1 MMLSLE
7 HRGPDASGKYSDGN
21 VSLGH
26 TRLKIIDLSE
36 KAAQPMEN
44 EDGSLQLVF
53 NGEIYN
59 FRELRA
65 SLEAAG
71 HKFKSNSDSEVIV
84 HAYEEYGADCASRF
98 EGMFAFALWD
108 SKKKTLFGARD
119 HAGIK
124 PFYYYFDG
132 NKFVFASEIKAILQY
147 DAVKREVDEAALASL
162 IDNLFVTGNRT
173 LFKNV
178 RELPPGSAFVFD
190 AKNASGKS
198 LKISR
203 YWSPQLDIRQPP
215 LSLDAA
221 SRMLESALA
230 ESVKSTLISDVPLGV
245 ALSGGLDSS
254 IVAALAAKAD
264 ARLKTFTVG
273 FGLETDEFV
282 FARKVAEHIGSDHEE
297 LHVDL
302 SGLSES
308 IPEIVW
314 HLESPPTRT
323 AVAPTFLLARK
334 IRKSVTVELLGEGG
348 DELFGGYE
356 RYEQFEKTAFSG
368 NENRLRE
375 TFFKRGSEKDYFA
388 LDKSQDSKNEA
399 ETMEAAETADCPA
412 GESVNCALLYDF
424 KNQLPG
430 VQLNRVDK
438 MTMAS
443 SVEARVPFLNK
454 SVIETAFQIPSSLK
468 IKGGNVKFVLKHA
481 ASRYIPKEII
491 ARKKVGMQTPLDE
504 WFKSEFVG
512 VAERILDE
520 KNIRGM
526 KYLKTGGVK
535 CLIAKNKLLRGAA
548 APFGGLGGSA
558 GGGARKIENYYSGR
572 LWFLSML
579 AVWHKLYVE
588 PDVLRKPSGGR
599 GLNDLF

>member
-1 MMLSLE
+1 MMFSLE
-7 HRGPDASGKYSDGN
+7 HRGPDANGKFTDGSN
-21 VSLGH
+21 GDGISLGH

-71 HKFKSNSDSEVIV
+71 HKFKSDSDSEVIV

-124 PFYYYFDG
+124 PLYYYFNG
-132 NKFVFASEIKAILQY
+132 SEFVFASEIKTILQC
-147 DAVKREVDEAALASL
+147 DAIKREIDEAALASL
-162 IDNLFVTGNRT
+162 VDNLFVTGNRT
-173 LFKNV
+173 LFKGV

-190 AKNASGKS
+190 AKNKS

-203 YWSPQLDIRQPP
+203 YWSPQLNLGQPE
-215 LSLDAA
+215 LSPDAA
-221 SRMLESALA
+221 SRMLESALS

-264 ARLKTFTVG
+264 AKLKTFTVG

-282 FARKVAEHIGSDHEE
+282 FARKVAEHVGSDHEE
-297 LHVDL
+297 LHVSLD
-302 SGLSES
+302 GLSKS

-356 RYEQFEKTAFSG
+356 RYEQFEKNPFNG
-368 NENRLRE
+368 NEARLRE

-388 LDKSQDSKNEA
+388 LDKDSREA
-399 ETMEAAETADCPA
+399 ETTKVNMEETADCPA
-412 GESVNCALLYDF
+412 GESVNCALIYDF

-454 SVIETAFQIPSSLK
+454 TVIETAFQIPSALK
-468 IKGGNVKFVLKHA
+468 IKGGNVKFVLKRVA
-481 ASRYIPKEII
+481 ARYIPKEII
-491 ARKKVGMQTPLDE
+491 ERKKVGMQTPLDE
-504 WFKSEFVG
+504 WFKTEFVG

-520 KNIRGM
+520 KNIRGI
-526 KYLKTGGVK
+526 KYLKPDGVK
-535 CLIAKNKLLRGAA
+535 RLIAKNKLLRGAA
-548 APFGGLGGSA
+548 APFDGLGGSA
-558 GGGARKIENYYSGR
+558 GWGARKIENYYSGR

-588 PDVLRKPSGGR
+588 PDVLRNPGNR
-599 GLNDLF
+599 GLKDLF